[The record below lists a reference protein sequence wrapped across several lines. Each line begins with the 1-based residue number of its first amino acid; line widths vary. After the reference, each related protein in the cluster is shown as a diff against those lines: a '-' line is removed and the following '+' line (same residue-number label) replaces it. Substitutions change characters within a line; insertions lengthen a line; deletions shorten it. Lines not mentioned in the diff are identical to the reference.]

1 MRAALAGPAPFC
13 DVPRSVERPASTKPA
28 HDVLASAPESPQG
41 SDVMRAVSS
50 LPITIVSLALATVA
64 AACSSSESGSSREVV
79 AIDDVTADVPVAQ
92 VDELVDAA
100 APSDAGA
107 VSSDGGAGCTVYT
120 QGALLEATSDVNL
133 RAGAATSHTVLQVV
147 PTGAV
152 VSVTATGCPVNGF
165 VPVKLQGVSGWSYAS
180 YYRAYVPVAS
190 ASDAGAGAAFT
201 REDAIRRAQQSVG
214 FAYWWGHGRW
224 RAEGVRPE
232 WVGTCTG
239 SCPSCTFTGTYGA
252 DCSGMVAKAWK
263 VPSWND
269 DVSVDKHPFGTI
281 HFVAANSLWSDV
293 SRSSLLKADALV
305 YNTNGA
311 GHILM
316 FESGDGWG
324 SVVAYECKGCSSG
337 CVRNLRS
344 VGAAYKGI
352 RRAGF

>member
-1 MRAALAGPAPFC
+1 MRCPLTVLSLVEFLGGNWENALRRESSLRFVETHGAIFPRRARPSSALAF
-13 DVPRSVERPASTKPA
+13 SVA
-28 HDVLASAPESPQG
+28 L
-41 SDVMRAVSS
+41 
-50 LPITIVSLALATVA
+50 LALAMA
-64 AACSSSESGSSREVV
+64 GCGSSNATTSRELV
-79 AIDDVTADVPVAQ
+79 AVDDVTVDVPTSPLDEW
-92 VDELVDAA
+92 VDGA
-100 APSDAGA
+100 APIDAGGVA
-107 VSSDGGAGCTVYT
+107 NDAGVGGGCAVYT
-120 QGALLEATSDVNL
+120 QGALLEATADVNL
-133 RAGAATSHTVLQVV
+133 RAGASTGQAVLQVV

-165 VPVKLQGVSGWSYAS
+165 LPVKLQGVSGWSYAS
-180 YYRAYVPVAS
+180 YYRPYTPAS
-190 ASDAGAGAAFT
+190 PGGDAGASTAFT

-224 RAEGVRPE
+224 RSEGVRAE
-232 WVGTCTG
+232 WVGTCSG
-239 SCPSCTFTGTYGA
+239 SCPNCSFAGTYGA

-269 DVSVDKHPFGTI
+269 DVSVDKHPFGTV

-293 SRSSLLKADALV
+293 SRSSLMKADALV

-316 FESGDGWG
+316 YESGDGWG
-324 SVVAYECKGCSSG
+324 SVYAYECKGCSYG

-344 VGAAYKGI
+344 VGSAYKGI